1 MMKILRALVIGAICL
16 VAVAASAYYV
26 LDPKFGPKAGQAAKS
41 GGAKSTDTK
50 PAGEAGHGEAGHE
63 HGGEGVKLSD
73 AQVVAAGIELL
84 QAGPREL
91 NEVLRLNGIIQ
102 PNQET
107 LVKAAPRFPG
117 VVRSM
122 RKRLGDKVKK
132 DEILATVESNQSLT
146 TYDLKAPMDGT
157 IIDRDG
163 TLGDFAAES
172 RALFTIADLSTVWID
187 FAVYRRDFARVRVG
201 DAVSIDLGDG
211 GAPIQ
216 ARIDYVSPLGTS
228 DTQSSVARAVV
239 PNDGRL
245 RPGMFVDGRVV
256 LSATPVE
263 VAVRASALQTLEGK
277 TVVFVREGEAFT
289 PREVELGG
297 RDADWVE
304 VKFGLMPGDTYAAK
318 NSFVIKAEIGK
329 GSAAHEH

>member
-26 LDPKFGPKAGQAAKS
+26 LDPKLGSKAGQAAKS
-41 GGAKSTDTK
+41 GVAK

-73 AQVVAAGIELL
+73 AQIAAAGIELL

-91 NEVLRLNGIIQ
+91 SEVLRLNGIIQ

-122 RKRLGDKVKK
+122 RKRLGDKVRK
-132 DEILATVESNQSLT
+132 DEVLATVESNQSLT
-146 TYDLKAPMDGT
+146 VYDLKAPMDGT

-172 RALFTIADLSTVWID
+172 RALFTIADLSTMWID

-201 DAVSIDLGDG
+201 DAVSIDVGDG

-239 PNDGRL
+239 ANDGRL

-263 VAVRASALQTLEGK
+263 VAVKAGALQTLEGK
-277 TVVFVREGEAFT
+277 TVVFVREGETFT

>member
-16 VAVAASAYYV
+16 LAVAASAYYV
-26 LDPKFGPKAGQAAKS
+26 FDPKFGPKAGQAAKS
-41 GGAKSTDTK
+41 TGDK

-63 HGGEGVKLSD
+63 HGGEGVTLTD
-73 AQVVAAGIELL
+73 AQVAAAGIELL

-263 VAVRASALQTLEGK
+263 VAVKASALQTLEGK
-277 TVVFVREGEAFT
+277 TVVFVREGETFT
-289 PREVELGG
+289 PREVELGH

>member
-1 MMKILRALVIGAICL
+1 MMKILRVFL
-16 VAVAASAYYV
+16 VAVVCVAALAASAYYI
-26 LDPKFGPKAGQAAKS
+26 LDPKFGQAAKPLA
-41 GGAKSTDTK
+41 AK
-50 PAGEAGHGEAGHE
+50 GHDEKGHAHE
-63 HGGEGVKLSD
+63 EEGVKLTD
-73 AQVVAAGIELL
+73 AQVAAAGIELL

-91 NEVLRLNGIIQ
+91 REVLRLNGIIQ

-122 RKRLGDKVKK
+122 RKRLGDKVRK

-146 TYDLKAPMDGT
+146 VYDLKAPMDGT

-172 RALFTIADLSTVWID
+172 RALFTIADLSTMWID

-201 DAVSIDLGDG
+201 DAVAIEVGDG
-211 GAPIQ
+211 GPPIE

-228 DTQSSVARAVV
+228 DTQSSIARAVV
-239 PNDGRL
+239 ANDGRL

-263 VAVRASALQTLEGK
+263 VAVKSSALQTLEGK
-277 TVVFVREGEAFT
+277 TVVFVRDGDAFT

-304 VKFGLMPGDTYAAK
+304 VKFGLLPGDTYAAK

-329 GSAAHEH
+329 GSASHEH

>member
-16 VAVAASAYYV
+16 LAVAASAYYV
-26 LDPKFGPKAGQAAKS
+26 FDPKFGPKAGQAAKS
-41 GGAKSTDTK
+41 TGDK

-63 HGGEGVKLSD
+63 HGGEGVTLTD
-73 AQVVAAGIELL
+73 AQVAAAGIELL

-172 RALFTIADLSTVWID
+172 RALFTIADLSTMWID

-263 VAVRASALQTLEGK
+263 VAVKASALQTLEGK
-277 TVVFVREGEAFT
+277 TVVFVREGETFT
-289 PREVELGG
+289 PREVELGH

>member
-16 VAVAASAYYV
+16 LAVAASAYYV
-26 LDPKFGPKAGQAAKS
+26 FDPKFGPKAGQAAKS
-41 GGAKSTDTK
+41 TGDK

-63 HGGEGVKLSD
+63 HGGEGVTLTD
-73 AQVVAAGIELL
+73 AQVAAAGIELL
-84 QAGPREL
+84 QASPREL

-263 VAVRASALQTLEGK
+263 VAVKASALQTLEGK
-277 TVVFVREGEAFT
+277 TVVFVREGETFT
-289 PREVELGG
+289 PREVELGH